1 MPVRK
6 RQSRLVKAFHAVR
19 KIKPDAEFEVGF
31 SDYLRRNFDISDIV
45 RLYDEFAL
53 GDDDFRPMMR
63 RIIWRAVA
71 RRMGQGVS
79 VGAGVVFKHLNTF
92 EVGDGVFIGSQAF
105 IQGRHDGRCAIGSHA
120 WIGPQSFLDARDLV
134 IEEYVG
140 IGPGVKILGSAHTG
154 VPLGIPII
162 QTELEIRPVRIEAWA
177 DIGTN
182 AVILPGVTLGKG
194 CIVGAG
200 AVVTEDAASFAIVA
214 GVPAR
219 FLRWRHGHKPGK
231 KE

>member
-1 MPVRK
+1 M
-6 RQSRLVKAFHAVR
+6 KAFHAVR
-19 KIKPDAEFEVGF
+19 KIKPDADFEVAF
-31 SDYLRRNFDISDIV
+31 SDYLRKNFDISDIV

-53 GDDDFRPMMR
+53 GDDEFRHLMR

-71 RRMGQGVS
+71 RRMGHGVS
-79 VGAGVVFKHLNTF
+79 VGVGVIFKHLETF
-92 EVGDGVFIGSQAF
+92 ELGEGVFIGSQAF
-105 IQGRHDGRCAIGSHA
+105 IQGRHDGRCVIGSHD

-154 VPLGIPII
+154 VPLDIPII
-162 QTELEIRPVRIEAWA
+162 QTELEIRPVRIEAWS

-200 AVVTEDAASFAIVA
+200 AVVTEDVASFAIVA

-219 FLRWRHGHKPGK
+219 FLRWRPGHKPGK